1 MLCTDEDNNFVVIEL
16 KRNRTPDQVV
26 TQVDRYIAWVEKNLA
41 QPGQKARGIIIA
53 KKHSDHV
60 VYSAS
65 RKEDIELWTYDLNL
79 SLQPLSPK
87 VG

>member
-1 MLCTDEDNNFVVIEL
+1 MDWTVAGSAF
-16 KRNRTPDQVV
+16 
-26 TQVDRYIAWVEKNLA
+26 A
-41 QPGQKARGIIIA
+41 GGIIIA